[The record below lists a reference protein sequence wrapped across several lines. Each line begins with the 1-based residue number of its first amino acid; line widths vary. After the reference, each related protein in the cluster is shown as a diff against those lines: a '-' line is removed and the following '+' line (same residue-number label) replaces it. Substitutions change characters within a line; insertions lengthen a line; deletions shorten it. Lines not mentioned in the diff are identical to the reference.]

1 MNSEKTSI
9 NNKSRF
15 KSFFG
20 DVAEDIAGTKQ
31 DFTEGKLS
39 RAILL
44 IAWLMFRRGK
54 WKLKEV

>member
-9 NNKSRF
+9 NNKNRF
-15 KSFFG
+15 KSFLG
-20 DVAEDIAGTKQ
+20 DVANAIPGTEQ
-31 DFTEGKLS
+31 DFTEGRLS

-44 IAWLMFRRGK
+44 IAWIVFRRGK